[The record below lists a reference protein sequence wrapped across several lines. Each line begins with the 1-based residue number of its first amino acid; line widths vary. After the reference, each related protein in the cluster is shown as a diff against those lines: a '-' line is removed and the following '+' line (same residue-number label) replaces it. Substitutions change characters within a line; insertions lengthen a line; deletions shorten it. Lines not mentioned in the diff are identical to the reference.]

1 MQHSKVIVINIHF
14 YRKYRCVPATST
26 QAERMFSALGLL
38 LTVCFLA
45 WLLPAVAQ
53 TEGGELQWGR
63 SCQALVP
70 DFRIQL
76 PTPEGPTFSLAE
88 LKICGAGKTWC
99 LRGQEGRRKYR
110 RAAGLIKLY

>member
-1 MQHSKVIVINIHF
+1 MRTCNFNPSRENVLSF
-14 YRKYRCVPATST
+14 GSAPYGL
-26 QAERMFSALGLL
+26 FSG
-38 LTVCFLA
+38 
-45 WLLPAVAQ
+45 LLPAVAQ

-63 SCQALVP
+63 SRQALVP